1 MSNQSLRRLALL
13 SIGAA
18 LFTMGLK
25 AIAWWLTG
33 SVGLL
38 SDAAESI
45 VNFAAASVAWVA
57 LWYASRPVDLDHH
70 YGHEKIE
77 YFSSGLEGGLILV
90 AGLAAMGVAI
100 DRFFSPRELS
110 SLNLGLALSMVAAII
125 NGVVAQI
132 LLTKA
137 RGQGSIALEADA
149 HHLMTDVF
157 TSFGVLAGLLLQWAT
172 GFLWVDP
179 LLALL
184 VSLSILWTGVQ
195 LIYRSF
201 QGLMDQSLP
210 EADMAK
216 IREAIG
222 KGLVPGVEYHALRTR
237 RAGSRRFVDF
247 HLLVPGEMSVERAHD
262 LGENLV
268 AAVIAAIG
276 SCEVSFHLEPIEHPH
291 SWNDSELIRLE
302 KSQKLGS

>member
-1 MSNQSLRRLALL
+1 
-13 SIGAA
+13 
-18 LFTMGLK
+18 
-25 AIAWWLTG
+25 
-33 SVGLL
+33 
-38 SDAAESI
+38 
-45 VNFAAASVAWVA
+45 
-57 LWYASRPVDLDHH
+57 
-70 YGHEKIE
+70 
-77 YFSSGLEGGLILV
+77 
-90 AGLAAMGVAI
+90 
-100 DRFFSPRELS
+100 
-110 SLNLGLALSMVAAII
+110 MVAAII

-137 RGQGSIALEADA
+137 RGHGSIALEADA

-262 LGENLV
+262 LGKTWSPRSLPPSDRARFPFTSNRSSTPTV
-268 AAVIAAIG
+268 GTTA
-276 SCEVSFHLEPIEHPH
+276 
-291 SWNDSELIRLE
+291 N
-302 KSQKLGS
+302 